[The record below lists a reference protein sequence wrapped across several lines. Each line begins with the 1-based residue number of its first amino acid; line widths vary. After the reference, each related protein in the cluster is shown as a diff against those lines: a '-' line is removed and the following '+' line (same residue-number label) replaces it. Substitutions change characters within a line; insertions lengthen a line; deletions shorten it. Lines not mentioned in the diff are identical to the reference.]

1 MDTFQILDVIYLK
14 DGRGI
19 IVKTDGLYNNYKFC
33 WNSTVNSNG
42 ISWKNNILSID
53 GIPYKDGFNYLEE
66 KKKSEELLSEITE
79 TSEIIQENN
88 QTILTAKQKYYIK
101 MIDKYRD
108 IQQSTAGTGSEGLTI
123 LLSIYDELTLAYD
136 CLSSEEQKYI
146 LIPKL
151 RFILN
156 KNQ

>member
-53 GIPYKDGFNYLEE
+53 GIPYKGGFNYLEE

-79 TSEIIQENN
+79 TSEIIQEND
-88 QTILTAKQKYYIK
+88 QTIKTAKQKYFKIVSEYKYI
-101 MIDKYRD
+101 
-108 IQQSTAGTGSEGLTI
+108 QLSTAGTGSEGLTN
-123 LLSIYDELTLAYD
+123 LLSIYDELKLAYN
-136 CLSSEEQKYI
+136 CLSLEEQKHI
-146 LIPKL
+146 SIPKL
-151 RFILN
+151 EFILN
-156 KNQ
+156 KN

>member
-33 WNSTVNSNG
+33 WNSTINSNG

-53 GIPYKDGFNYLEE
+53 GIPYKGGFNYLEE

-79 TSEIIQENN
+79 ISEIIQEND
-88 QTILTAKQKYYIK
+88 QIIKTAKQKYFKIVSEYKYI
-101 MIDKYRD
+101 
-108 IQQSTAGTGSEGLTI
+108 QLSTAGTGSEGLTN
-123 LLSIYDELTLAYD
+123 LLSIYDELKLAYD
-136 CLSSEEQKYI
+136 CLSLEEQKHI
-146 LIPKL
+146 SIPKL
-151 RFILN
+151 EFILN
-156 KNQ
+156 KN